1 MSILFAVNTIPLCC
15 HAAHRSVET
24 IYFEDGSYL
33 VTEMMIS
40 NSRASGSVNGS
51 KPSTYYNSSGVAQWK
66 VVLSGSFSF
75 TGSTSSC
82 TSSSMDVII
91 LDSSWYTISK
101 NATRGGNSATGSA
114 TIGEKV
120 GGVTVTKIPVNLT
133 LSCDANGNL
142 S

>member
-1 MSILFAVNTIPLCC
+1 MRQVALMAVNLLHITIQ
-15 HAAHRSVET
+15 AVS
-24 IYFEDGSYL
+24 
-33 VTEMMIS
+33 
-40 NSRASGSVNGS
+40 
-51 KPSTYYNSSGVAQWK
+51 
-66 VVLSGSFSF
+66 LSGKPFCPEVFSF

-91 LDSSWYTISK
+91 LDSSWYSISK
-101 NATRGGNSATGSA
+101 NATRGGNSATGSV

-142 S
+142 N